1 MCSAAYLAGRL
12 GKVLQE
18 KQQKDLE
25 KEQKDLREK
34 QEIQDQ
40 DILCVQI
47 AALCY
52 NLGEC
57 QKHPFSG
64 KYILKMLSISN
75 KLLYLF

>member
-25 KEQKDLREK
+25 KEPYLREK

-57 QKHPFSG
+57 QKNP
-64 KYILKMLSISN
+64 
-75 KLLYLF
+75 LLVENIY